1 MRPATP
7 MDTQEIPADDPEQRW
22 IAKYRK
28 ALDAAATKIHKSRSA
43 NIRAAIVNAYKIF
56 SAGISKILAKRIRP
70 KSARPTPKL
79 GLATVPKIPARGIQ
93 PPRSQAGIPSAN

>member
-1 MRPATP
+1 

-43 NIRAAIVNAYKIF
+43 NIRSAIVNAYKF
-56 SAGISKILAKRIRP
+56 FCAGISKILAKRICP
-70 KSARPTPKL
+70 KSARPIVTTKL

-93 PPRSQAGIPSAN
+93 PPRSQAGVRSAN